1 MQFALRKKRIDLVAS
16 SSPTI
21 EHEQAQAEPAI
32 QESAA
37 PAVASAEENAIRDL
51 QQDGRSSE
59 DYLADFSESQAAAL
73 HQVADLLMDD
83 DTEPESIA
91 DVINSAEATF
101 EAITNAAVSEPA
113 EKIVHRP
120 EQPAANTSI
129 VADSQAGSQ
138 LQSVVNSS
146 AERVM
151 AVANMD
157 EDVQVTITE
166 VQRNVAQVIPTFV
179 DPAEVSMLS
188 VVNSTPQDG
197 SSGDRSGRLEE
208 DMDAASQRPAGTADG
223 SILGTLQVS
232 QLFG

>member
-1 MQFALRKKRIDLVAS
+1 
-16 SSPTI
+16 
-21 EHEQAQAEPAI
+21 
-32 QESAA
+32 
-37 PAVASAEENAIRDL
+37 L

-83 DTEPESIA
+83 DTEPESIT
-91 DVINSAEATF
+91 DVINRAEATF
-101 EAITNAAVSEPA
+101 EAITNAPVTEPA
-113 EKIVHRP
+113 EEIVHRP

-166 VQRNVAQVIPTFV
+166 VQRNVAQAIPAFV

-188 VVNSTPQDG
+188 IVNSTPQDG
-197 SSGDRSGRLEE
+197 SSGDRSGRMEE
-208 DMDAASQRPAGTADG
+208 DLDVASQRPAGTADG
-223 SILGTLQVS
+223 SISGTLQVS